1 MAILCAATLAAALW
15 SPDRAANPAA
25 PESVI
30 CKTSDRSSRELEA
43 TTSGLT
49 SCQAGIESEGVI
61 EDDKPSFE
69 MDTIKAARKEGLAAV
84 SAVADISTLKEEAP
98 IQTPK
103 KSVTKKVTAKK
114 GGKNT
119 RRR

>member
-1 MAILCAATLAAALW
+1 M
-15 SPDRAANPAA
+15 
-25 PESVI
+25 V
-30 CKTSDRSSRELEA
+30 
-43 TTSGLT
+43 G
-49 SCQAGIESEGVI
+49 ESEGVS

-84 SAVADISTLKEEAP
+84 SAVADISTLREDAP

-103 KSVTKKVTAKK
+103 KGVTKKVTAKK

-119 RRR
+119 RRRR